1 MKKEN
6 CNPDGNQLPKKK
18 KFRIPYQ
25 NLIVGAAAFAYF
37 FTLQT
42 NQVLATDM
50 WTKAETIM
58 KDVYGK
64 ILGIS
69 TIAAIVTASVALL
82 LMNFS
87 KSGNEKLA
95 KELLERQAEILTSL
109 YGDGLELSDEELES
123 SMNTSGQSE
132 PEAEGGE
139 NSSTKPDDS
148 HDKEPEETSGEE

>member
-1 MKKEN
+1 MLLTRYEN
-6 CNPDGNQLPKKK
+6 EG
-18 KFRIPYQ
+18 
-25 NLIVGAAAFAYF
+25 
-37 FTLQT
+37 
-42 NQVLATDM
+42 VLH
-50 WTKAETIM
+50 
-58 KDVYGK
+58 
-64 ILGIS
+64 
-69 TIAAIVTASVALL
+69 VALI
-82 LMNFS
+82 S
-87 KSGNEKLA
+87 RGNEKLA

>member
-69 TIAAIVTASVALL
+69 TIAAIVTASVAVSYTHLR
-82 LMNFS
+82 
-87 KSGNEKLA
+87 A
-95 KELLERQAEILTSL
+95 
-109 YGDGLELSDEELES
+109 
-123 SMNTSGQSE
+123 
-132 PEAEGGE
+132 
-139 NSSTKPDDS
+139 
-148 HDKEPEETSGEE
+148 HETGT

>member
-1 MKKEN
+1 MLE
-6 CNPDGNQLPKKK
+6 PVSD
-18 KFRIPYQ
+18 IPELRFLKVLSVSDSKGLDVDYTTPPEEDEEKQ
-25 NLIVGAAAFAYF
+25 
-37 FTLQT
+37 QT
-42 NQVLATDM
+42 ATITVLATPEQAM
-50 WTKAETIM
+50 LLTRYENEG
-58 KDVYGK
+58 V
-64 ILGIS
+64 LH
-69 TIAAIVTASVALL
+69 VALI
-82 LMNFS
+82 S
-87 KSGNEKLA
+87 RGNEKLA